1 MAGRGLAGAEK
12 AMAETSGKKTPRD
25 LLRVV
30 FRRWRLFVLGASLFA
45 TAAMLGGQLAG
56 ELRLVPLKYTG
67 ETKFQRRSDAAAEET
82 ARARSESFET
92 LKLTLQHEL
101 IGFDAVAKAAEDEGL
116 MTGLPHGPDGQLTHQ
131 GIIARQALVNRLMLP
146 QTLKVTWDVRSEQ
159 VDLITVGFTH
169 DDPLLAERMPNTLV
183 RNYINRTG
191 QQTVDRL
198 TASRDFLEKQVKEC
212 TTRLD
217 EITKKRLEFEAK
229 NARGLPDNP
238 GAIQQRIETLTRDID
253 RVRVQNTA
261 ARDKLAR
268 FKALGLAATGPSSQP
283 VQVVK
288 GPNPELKALQDQRR
302 DLQKE
307 LDSAKEDHRKYQ
319 EALETAIAINR
330 MKDQH
335 PTVKALGD
343 KIMQLVEKT
352 KSLEAN
358 IAGLDEKIK
367 QIPQEAVIQSVYG
380 VSQQPADVAMQMA
393 AAESEVAVTDRELER
408 LQTQLSEYQ
417 AIWTNF
423 APIRQEYIQMLEKQ
437 REVDTERTS
446 WQKRQ
451 SEVKMALD
459 AESANRR
466 THLSAVQL
474 AQKQSNPTSPSLLMV
489 LILALGGGLA
499 FGSALVFLTQMMD
512 RSISTTEE
520 AARHFGLPIQGV
532 IEEIVPPR
540 LRARRRMRKWILGP
554 AISFVVLAAL
564 AVSAV
569 NITVWL
575 AYHDRYDEWRR
586 APVGFLI
593 QTALGPRSTPTGR

>member
-1 MAGRGLAGAEK
+1 MTGRGLAGADK

-45 TAAMLGGQLAG
+45 TAAMLGGQF
-56 ELRLVPLKYTG
+56 VPLKYTG
-67 ETKFQRRSDAAAEET
+67 ETKFERRSDAAAEET
-82 ARARSESFET
+82 ARGRSDSFET
-92 LKLTLQHEL
+92 RKLTLQHEL

-116 MTGLPHGPDGQLTHQ
+116 MTGLPHGPDGQLTRQ
-131 GIIARQALVNRLMLP
+131 GIIARQELVNRLIR
-146 QTLKVTWDVRSEQ
+146 TLKVTWDVRSEQ

-217 EITKKRLEFEAK
+217 ESTKKRLEFEGKHAG
-229 NARGLPDNP
+229 AVPDNP
-238 GAIQQRIETLTRDID
+238 GAIPQTIERLTRDID

-261 ARDKLAR
+261 ARDRLAR

-288 GPNPELKALQDQRR
+288 GPNPKLKVLQEQHR
-302 DLQKE
+302 DTQKE
-307 LDSAKEDHRKYQ
+307 LDSAKEDRRKYQ
-319 EALETAIAINR
+319 EELETAKAINR
-330 MKDQH
+330 MRDEH
-335 PTVKALGD
+335 PTVQVLKK
-343 KIMQLVEKT
+343 KITQ
-352 KSLEAN
+352 
-358 IAGLDEKIK
+358 LDEKITRLDGKIAQLDEEIK

-380 VSQQPADVAMQMA
+380 VPQHPADVAMQMA
-393 AAESEVAVTDRELER
+393 AAESEVEVTDRELQR
-408 LQTQLSEYQ
+408 LQAQLSEYQ
-417 AIWTNF
+417 ALLANY
-423 APIRQEYIQMLEKQ
+423 APIRQEYLQMIEKQ
-437 REVDTERTS
+437 REVDAERTS

-451 SEVKMALD
+451 AEVQMSLA
-459 AESANRR
+459 AEIANRR
-466 THLSAVQL
+466 THLSAVQA
-474 AQKQSNPTSPSLLMV
+474 AQKQSKPSSPSLLMV

-520 AARHFGLPIQGV
+520 AARHFGLPIHGV

-540 LRARRRMRKWILGP
+540 LRARRRMKKWILGP
-554 AISFVVLAAL
+554 AVAFVVLAGL

-569 NITVWL
+569 NIAIWL
-575 AYHDRYDEWRR
+575 EYHDSYAEWRR
-586 APVGFLI
+586 SPVGYLI
-593 QTALGPRSTPTGR
+593 DTALGPQSAPTRK